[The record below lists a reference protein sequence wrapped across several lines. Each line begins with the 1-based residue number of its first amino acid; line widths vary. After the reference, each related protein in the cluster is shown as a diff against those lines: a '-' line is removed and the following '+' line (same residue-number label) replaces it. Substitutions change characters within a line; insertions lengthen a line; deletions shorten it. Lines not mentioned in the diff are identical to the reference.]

1 MGSHVGSSRVKNQAR
16 SRLPRSEAGRFWP
29 PPEGAGLALAG
40 LGLIFLAHLAY
51 GALRIEASL
60 IAVGASALL
69 LLGCLAVPS
78 LRRDLLR
85 VRGLTLPAALFGLTL
100 AMGLLSLT
108 PFAPGGPHPTWAYL
122 GLGPGSATLDR
133 SATIL
138 ELVKL
143 LGLGCLFLVGVTSG
157 ASDGRTKTTINLLLI
172 LAVLFGLWAF
182 ISFATG
188 VQFQTQKG
196 RLEATLMSP
205 NTAGTFFAALT
216 VIGLGPL
223 MRNLRGVSPGRALQA
238 ATGYWIALLVLAV
251 CLLATASRG
260 AALGAGAGI
269 LGLVLML
276 IFAGRVTWGRVSLIT
291 LGALLAA
298 VGALYLFGENLI
310 NRFTEVEESAIGRAE
325 LFAMHWRAFMASPM
339 SGYGLG
345 SFDTIHRILLDTTSV
360 EGLWRIRATHNVYL
374 QWLEEAGLMGALPM
388 FGALAAVMLISLLRG
403 ARRSRMTY
411 VLFALIAANLVFLV
425 HGMSDFALQTPS
437 MALMWSYLLGLQFA
451 LSQGSQR

>member
-1 MGSHVGSSRVKNQAR
+1 MGDGVASRRSTNRAQGESPKAIAR
-16 SRLPRSEAGRFWP
+16 LWP
-29 PPEGAGLALAG
+29 PPEGAWLALAG

-51 GALRIEASL
+51 GALRIEANL
-60 IAVGASALL
+60 VAVAASALL
-69 LLGCLAVPS
+69 LLGCLAIPN

-85 VRGLTLPAALFGLTL
+85 IRGLALPAILFALTL
-100 AMGLLSLT
+100 AAGLISLT
-108 PFAPGGPHPTWAYL
+108 PYAPGGPHPTWEYV
-122 GLGPGSATLDR
+122 GQGPGSATLDR

-143 LGLGCLFLVGVTSG
+143 LGLGCLFLVGMVTG
-157 ASDGRTKTTINLLLI
+157 ASDGRAKTAVNLLLL
-172 LAVLFGLWAF
+172 LATIFGLWAF

-188 VQFQTQKG
+188 VQFQTQRG

-205 NTAGTFFAALT
+205 NTAGTFFAAFV
-216 VIGLGPL
+216 VIALGPL
-223 MRNLRGVSPGRALQA
+223 MRNLRGVGPGKALQA
-238 ATGYWIALLVLAV
+238 ATGYWVALLVLAV

-269 LGLVLML
+269 AGLIL
-276 IFAGRVTWGRVSLIT
+276 ILFFAGRVSLGRVSLIT
-291 LGALLAA
+291 LGSLLAMA
-298 VGALYLFGENLI
+298 GVLYVFGENLL
-310 NRFTEVEESAIGRAE
+310 NRFTFVEESAVGRAE
-325 LFAMHWRAFMASPM
+325 LFEMHWRAFLASPL

-360 EGLWRIRATHNVYL
+360 EGLWRIRAAHNVYL
-374 QWLEEAGLMGALPM
+374 QWLEEAGLVGALPM
-388 FGALAAVMLISLLRG
+388 FAAIAAVISISLVRG
-403 ARRSRMTY
+403 MRRSRMTY

-437 MALMWSYLLGLQFA
+437 MAMMWSYLLGLQFA

>member
-1 MGSHVGSSRVKNQAR
+1 MGSQVGSSRVKNQAR
-16 SRLPRSEAGRFWP
+16 SRPPRSDTGRFWP
-29 PPEGAGLALAG
+29 PPVGAGLAIAG

-51 GALRIEASL
+51 GVLRIEANL
-60 IAVGASALL
+60 IAVGVSAALL
-69 LLGCLAVPS
+69 LICVAIPT

-85 VRGLTLPAALFGLTL
+85 IRGLTLPAVLFSLTL

-108 PFAPGGPHPTWAYL
+108 PFALGGPHPTWAYL

-143 LGLGCLFLVGVTSG
+143 LGLGCLFLVGVTTG
-157 ASDGRTKTTINLLLI
+157 ASDARTKTTINLLLI

-188 VQFQTQKG
+188 TQFQTQKG

-205 NTAGTFFAALT
+205 NTAGTFFAALL
-216 VIGLGPL
+216 VIALGPL

-291 LGALLAA
+291 LGGLLAA

-345 SFDTIHRILLDTTSV
+345 SFDTIHRILLDTSSV
-360 EGLWRIRATHNVYL
+360 EELWRIRATHNVYL
-374 QWLEEAGLMGALPM
+374 QWLEEAGLVGALPV
-388 FGALAAVMLISLLRG
+388 FGALAAIMLTSLLRG

-411 VLFALIAANLVFLV
+411 VLFALIASNLVFLV
-425 HGMSDFALQTPS
+425 HGLSDFALQTPS

>member
-1 MGSHVGSSRVKNQAR
+1 MGKGVGSRRSKSQAEGRPSRSAAAR
-16 SRLPRSEAGRFWP
+16 LWP
-29 PPEGAGLALAG
+29 PPEGAGIALAG

-51 GALRIEASL
+51 GVLRIEANL

-69 LLGCLAVPS
+69 LVACLAIPH
-78 LRRDLLR
+78 LRQDLLR
-85 VRGLTLPAALFGLTL
+85 IRSLGLPAALFALTL
-100 AMGLLSLT
+100 VMGLVSLT
-108 PFAPGGPHPTWAYL
+108 PYAPGGPHPTWDYV

-133 SATIL
+133 SATLL

-143 LGLGCLFLVGVTSG
+143 LGLGCLFLVGVATG
-157 ASDGRTKTTINLLLI
+157 ASDGRAKTAVNLLLL
-172 LAVLFGLWAF
+172 LAVFFGLWAF
-182 ISFATG
+182 VSFATG
-188 VQFQTQKG
+188 VQFQTQKE
-196 RLEATLMSP
+196 RLEGPLMSP
-205 NTAGTFFAALT
+205 NTAGTFFAALV
-216 VIGLGPL
+216 VITLGPL
-223 MRNLRGVSPGRALQA
+223 MRNLRGIRPARALQA
-238 ATGYWIALLVLAV
+238 ATGYWVALLVLAV

-269 LGLVLML
+269 VGLILTL

-298 VGALYLFGENLI
+298 VGMLYLFGENLI
-310 NRFTEVEESAIGRAE
+310 NRFTFVEESAVGRAD

-345 SFDTIHRILLDTTSV
+345 SFDTIHRTLLDSSSV
-360 EGLWRIRATHNVYL
+360 DELWRIRATHNVYL
-374 QWLEEAGLMGALPM
+374 QWLEEAGLAGALPM
-388 FGALAAVMLISLLRG
+388 FATIAAIMVISLLRG

-411 VLFALIAANLVFLV
+411 VLFALMASNLVFLV

-437 MALMWSYLLGLQFA
+437 MAMMWAYLLGLQFA

>member
-1 MGSHVGSSRVKNQAR
+1 MDKGVGSKRSKSQAEGR
-16 SRLPRSEAGRFWP
+16 PPRSAAGRLWP
-29 PPEGAGLALAG
+29 PPEGAGIALAG

-51 GALRIEASL
+51 GVLRIEANL

-69 LLGCLAVPS
+69 LLACLAVPN

-85 VRGLTLPAALFGLTL
+85 IRGLGLPAALFALTL
-100 AMGLLSLT
+100 LMGLVSLT
-108 PFAPGGPHPTWAYL
+108 PYALGGPHPTWDYV

-133 SATIL
+133 SATLL

-143 LGLGCLFLVGVTSG
+143 LGLGCLFLVGAATG
-157 ASDGRTKTTINLLLI
+157 ASDGRAKTAVNLLLL

-188 VQFQTQKG
+188 VQFQTQRG
-196 RLEATLMSP
+196 RLEGTLMSP
-205 NTAGTFFAALT
+205 NTAGTFFAALL
-216 VIGLGPL
+216 VISLGPL

-269 LGLVLML
+269 VGLVLML
-276 IFAGRVTWGRVSLIT
+276 IFAGRVSWGRVSLIT

-298 VGALYLFGENLI
+298 VGALYMFGENLI

-325 LFAMHWRAFMASPM
+325 LFAMHWRAFMASPL

-345 SFDTIHRILLDTTSV
+345 SFDTIHRTLLDTTSV
-360 EGLWRIRATHNVYL
+360 DELWRIRATHNVYL
-374 QWLEEAGLMGALPM
+374 QWLEEAGLAGALPM
-388 FGALAAVMLISLLRG
+388 FAAIAAVMLISLLRG

-411 VLFALIAANLVFLV
+411 VLFALMASNLVFLV

-437 MALMWSYLLGLQFA
+437 MALMWAYLLGLQFA

>member
-1 MGSHVGSSRVKNQAR
+1 MS
-16 SRLPRSEAGRFWP
+16 
-29 PPEGAGLALAG
+29 G

-51 GALRIEASL
+51 GALKIEASL
-60 IAVGASALL
+60 IAVAASALL
-69 LLGCLAVPS
+69 LLTCLAIPS
-78 LRRDLLR
+78 IRSDLLR
-85 VRGLTLPAALFGLTL
+85 LRSLTVPAILFALTL

-108 PFAPGGPHPTWAYL
+108 AYAPGGPHPTWDYV

-143 LGLGCLFLVGVTSG
+143 LGLGCIFLVGAATG
-157 ASDGRTKTTINLLLI
+157 ASDERTKTAVNLLLVF
-172 LAVLFGLWAF
+172 AVLFGLWAF

-205 NTAGTFFAALT
+205 NTAGTFFAALLIVT
-216 VIGLGPL
+216 LGPL
-223 MRNLRGVSPGRALQA
+223 MRNLRGVGPGRALQA
-238 ATGYWIALLVLAV
+238 ATGYWVALLVLAV

-269 LGLVLML
+269 VGLVLML
-276 IFAGRVTWGRVSLIT
+276 IFAGRVSWSRVSLIT
-291 LGALLAA
+291 LAALLAVVA
-298 VGALYLFGENLI
+298 ALYLFGENLI
-310 NRFTEVEESAIGRAE
+310 NRFTYVEESAVGRAE
-325 LFAMHWRAFMASPM
+325 LFAMHWRAFMASPL

-345 SFDTIHRILLDTTSV
+345 SFDTIHRTLLDATSV
-360 EGLWRIRATHNVYL
+360 DELWRIRATHNVYL
-374 QWLEEAGLMGALPM
+374 QWLEEAGLFGALPM
-388 FGALAAVMLISLLRG
+388 FATLAAIIGISLLRG
-403 ARRSRMTY
+403 LRRSRMTY
-411 VLFALIAANLVFLV
+411 VLFALLASNLVFLA